1 MQKSADLKVFNEKL
15 VKPRNCDRGPD
26 SPASAMPPVSPK
38 KRERP
43 GTTGSW
49 VRGRFWYVS
58 EVQKNHQFGS
68 WDIIAHL
75 HFCCGV
81 FGGG

>member
-38 KRERP
+38 KENAL
-43 GTTGSW
+43 
-49 VRGRFWYVS
+49 GRFRV
-58 EVQKNHQFGS
+58 G
-68 WDIIAHL
+68 
-75 HFCCGV
+75 CGMV
-81 FGGG
+81 AG